1 MERLPCGWIKQEQSG
16 FLQLLTW
23 TGSMGDQ
30 EGPWP
35 KLVTSIAQRRGA
47 RLRSVQVMEPTSKFV
62 AVGACV
68 RAAPIHI

>member
-1 MERLPCGWIKQEQSG
+1 
-16 FLQLLTW
+16 
-23 TGSMGDQ
+23 MGDQ
-30 EGPWP
+30 EVPWP

-62 AVGACV
+62 VVGACV